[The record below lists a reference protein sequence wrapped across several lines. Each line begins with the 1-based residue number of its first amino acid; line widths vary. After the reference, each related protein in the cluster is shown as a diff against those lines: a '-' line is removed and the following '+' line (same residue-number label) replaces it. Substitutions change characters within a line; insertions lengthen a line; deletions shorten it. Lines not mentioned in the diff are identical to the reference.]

1 MADDTNAEEEQQTPP
16 KLPVKRIRSAVRRRI
31 LERLSEG
38 RATVT
43 QIATSTDLHLPHT
56 SAELKRLR
64 SEELVFSDEETGAR
78 GACLALTARGWDTL
92 RVDEIARIQNLSVET
107 PPEGALGR
115 LISVTG
121 NHLLLA
127 FVRRP
132 NDGPI
137 ALPNRPL
144 DVTRTGSAENDW
156 TWIEPRERKPRWV
169 SSETFL
175 SISSPPLEIDSS
187 NISSWSA
194 ESQIW
199 GLQRFRL
206 IDGSKS
212 LQLAS
217 GSWFGQIED
226 SMQGGLPGRV
236 PEDGDWRLG
245 SLAIEGPVIRMDAP
259 LLALGLDRM
268 SREALL
274 TAASPNAITLA
285 SSPNFDVHHRSIP
298 FEVLEEWV
306 EIAHPRLRMTERMER
321 LRLLRESLS
330 EPGTSRLRRKVDD
343 TTWKRFR
350 KHWGDAVWSSR
361 PLKNGDWIDT
371 STLSNQAEKSLI
383 EWVLQQSTSAL
394 VIEARPSSQAVFPAT
409 RLPNNVRLIL
419 SSGWQNPPLSNRIQ
433 PHPVLPSMWSS
444 LTLFE
449 GPTIPVNLVPA
460 VSTEALSDEV
470 IWTPPLR
477 ASEVESAKLT
487 LGGKP
492 EGSLIPNLS
501 VDEGEERLLRAAV
514 LSYPL
519 GDSEWA
525 NSMETQH
532 PIIAWIA
539 STPTDRWP
547 RWERIGAGLGDEW
560 IDLMNSYDIP
570 NDALGKAIIQAPS
583 EWRQQL
589 IEEIRSRIRDNPEL
603 AHNLR
608 QSSESSPPNE
618 AAWVAHILLSEVA
631 WLSSELQTDLATWG
645 IDRFLEDPPARCSS
659 VISGLDWL
667 STLYPEKMQS
677 ESDDWRLN
685 ARSTGFSKPQDH
697 DLHLWAI
704 LDDWYT
710 TGNRPHSSVMA
721 LIVERLPEEWWA
733 PVAEIILTALSD
745 DSDRISFISEM
756 DIAWPA
762 LILRPELE
770 MHRIPGNSST
780 QHGGVRRTLLARLE
794 RLTEHNQWTDDL
806 PGSRMIRDLGD
817 ALRASR
823 DIAIPTF
830 GRTHPMV
837 GWLAIP
843 THRWPPTEVIQTTEG
858 DARIAARLAKLSS
871 GWHVDLS
878 RNPMDF

>member
-1 MADDTNAEEEQQTPP
+1 MADDPSSEEEQQTPP
-16 KLPVKRIRSAVRRRI
+16 ALPVKRIRSAVRRRI

-43 QIATSTDLHLPHT
+43 QIATSTDLRLPHT

-64 SEELVFSDEETGAR
+64 RDELVFSDEEIGSR
-78 GACLALTARGWDTL
+78 GACLALTALGWDTL
-92 RVDEIARIQNLSVET
+92 RVDEIARIQDLTVET

-137 ALPNRPL
+137 ALPNQPL
-144 DVTRTGSAENDW
+144 DVTRAGSTEDAW
-156 TWIEPRERKPRWV
+156 TWIDPRERKPRWV

-175 SISSPPLEIDSS
+175 SASSPSLEIDSS

-212 LQLAS
+212 LQLSS

-226 SMQGGLPGRV
+226 SIQGGLPSRV
-236 PEDGDWRLG
+236 PEEGEWRLG
-245 SLAIEGPVIRMDAP
+245 SLALEGPVIRMDGP

-274 TAASPNAITLA
+274 AAASPNAVTIGPC
-285 SSPNFDVHHRSIP
+285 PNFEVCPRSIP
-298 FEVLEEWV
+298 FEVLGEWV
-306 EIAHPRLRMTERMER
+306 EIAHPRLRTAERMER
-321 LRLLRESLS
+321 LRLLREALS
-330 EPGTSRLRRKVDD
+330 EPGAPRLRRKVDD
-343 TTWKRFR
+343 ATWKRFR
-350 KHWGDAVWSSR
+350 KHWGDTTWSFA

-371 STLSNQAEKSLI
+371 SNLSNQAEKSLI
-383 EWVLQQSTSAL
+383 EWILQQSDFAL
-394 VIEARPSSQAVFPAT
+394 VIEARPSSQAVFPAS
-409 RLPNNVRLIL
+409 RLPNHVRLVL
-419 SSGWQNPPLSNRIQ
+419 STDWQNPPESNLIH
-433 PHPVLPSMWSS
+433 PHPVLPSMWSR
-444 LTLFE
+444 LKLFE
-449 GPTIPVNLVPA
+449 GPMVPVNLVPA
-460 VSTEALSDEV
+460 VSTEALLDEV
-470 IWTPPLR
+470 IWTPPLQ
-477 ASEVESAKLT
+477 ASEVESAKIS
-487 LGGKP
+487 LGGHP

-501 VDEGEERLLRAAV
+501 VDENEERLLRAAV

-525 NSMETQH
+525 NGMETQH
-532 PIIAWIA
+532 PLVAWIA
-539 STPTDRWP
+539 STPADRWP
-547 RWERIGAGLGDEW
+547 RWERIRTKLGDDW
-560 IDLMNSYDIP
+560 IDLMKSDDIP
-570 NDALGKAIIQAPS
+570 NEALSKAIIQAPS

-589 IEEIRSRIRDNPEL
+589 VEEIRSRIRGNPEL

-608 QSSESSPPNE
+608 QSSESSSPNE

-631 WLSSELQTDLATWG
+631 WLTSELQADLANWG
-645 IDRFLEDPPARCSS
+645 IDRFLEDPPARCSA

-667 STLYPEKMQS
+667 STQYPEKMQS
-677 ESDDWRLN
+677 ESEDWRLN

-710 TGNRPHSSVMA
+710 TSNRPNTSVMA

-745 DSDRISFISEM
+745 DPDSISFIAEM

-762 LILRPELE
+762 LILRPEGE
-770 MHRIPGNSST
+770 IHFIPGHSST

-794 RLTEHNQWTDDL
+794 RLTDHNQWSEEL
-806 PGSRMIRDLGD
+806 PGSRMIRDLSD
-817 ALRASR
+817 ALRSSR
-823 DIAIPTF
+823 DLTTPIF

-843 THRWPPTEVIQTTEG
+843 THRWPPTEVIQTTKG
-858 DARIAARLAKLSS
+858 DARIAARLAKLLS
-871 GWHVDLS
+871 GWHVELS

>member
-1 MADDTNAEEEQQTPP
+1 MVDEASPEEGQQTPAP
-16 KLPVKRIRSAVRRRI
+16 LPVKRIRSAVRRRI

-43 QIATSTDLHLPHT
+43 QIATSTDLRLPHT

-64 SEELVFSDEETGAR
+64 REELVFSDEETGSR

-92 RVDEIARIQNLSVET
+92 RADEIARIQDLTAET
-107 PPEGALGR
+107 PPSGALGK

-132 NDGPI
+132 KDGPI

-144 DVTRTGSAENDW
+144 DVTHPSSADDVW
-156 TWIEPRERKPRWV
+156 TWIEPRERKPRWM
-169 SSETFL
+169 SSVTHL
-175 SISSPPLEIDSS
+175 PVPPPHEMDSS
-187 NISSWSA
+187 NISSWGT

-206 IDGSKS
+206 IDASQS

-217 GSWFGQIED
+217 GSWFGEIED
-226 SMQGGLPGRV
+226 STQVRLPNRV
-236 PEDGDWRLG
+236 PEEGKWRLG
-245 SLAIEGPVIRMDAP
+245 SLALDGPVIRMDAP

-274 TAASPNAITLA
+274 AAASPNAVTLA
-285 SSPNFDVHHRSIP
+285 PSPNFDVLHRSIP
-298 FEVLEEWV
+298 FEVLEQWV
-306 EIAHPRLRMTERMER
+306 EIAHPRLRPAERMER
-321 LRLLRESLS
+321 LRLLREALS
-330 EPGTSRLRRKVDD
+330 EPGTPRLRRKVDD
-343 TTWKRFR
+343 ATWKRFR
-350 KHWGDAVWSSR
+350 KHWGDVTWSSS

-371 STLSNQAEKSLI
+371 SSLSNQAEKSLI
-383 EWVLQQSTSAL
+383 EWALQQSESSL
-394 VIEARPSSQAVFPAT
+394 VIEVRPSSHASLPAR
-409 RLPNNVRLIL
+409 RLPNNVRLVL
-419 SSGWQNPPLSNRIQ
+419 STDWQNPPISNRIE
-433 PHPVLPSMWSS
+433 PHPVLPSMWSRLS
-444 LTLFE
+444 LFE
-449 GPTIPVNLVPA
+449 GPTAPVNLMPVA
-460 VSTEALSDEV
+460 STEALSEEV

-477 ASEVESAKLT
+477 ASEVESAKQT
-487 LGGKP
+487 LGGHP

-501 VDEGEERLLRAAV
+501 VDESEERLLRAAV

-525 NSMETQH
+525 NGMETQH
-532 PIIAWIA
+532 PLVAWIA
-539 STPTDRWP
+539 SSPADRWP
-547 RWERIGAGLGDEW
+547 RWERIGTKLGDDW
-560 IDLMNSYDIP
+560 IDLMKSDDIP
-570 NDALGKAIIQAPS
+570 NEALSKAIIQAPS

-589 IEEIRSRIRDNPEL
+589 VEEIRSRIRGNPEL
-603 AHNLR
+603 AHILR

-618 AAWVAHILLSEVA
+618 TAWVAHILLSEVA
-631 WLSSELQTDLATWG
+631 WVTSELQADLANWG
-645 IDRFLEDPPARCSS
+645 IDRFLEDPPARCSA

-667 STLYPEKMQS
+667 ATQYPEKMQS
-677 ESDDWRLN
+677 ESEDWRLT

-704 LDDWYT
+704 LDDWYA

-721 LIVERLPEEWWA
+721 LIVERLPEEWLA

-745 DSDRISFISEM
+745 DSDSISFIAEM

-762 LILRPELE
+762 LILRPEGEIHL
-770 MHRIPGNSST
+770 IPGHSST

-794 RLTEHNQWTDDL
+794 RLTEHNQWSEEL
-806 PGSRMIRDLGD
+806 PGSRMIRDLSD

-823 DIAIPTF
+823 DFSTPPF

-871 GWHVDLS
+871 GWHAELS
-878 RNPMDF
+878 RNPMDY